1 MTSLQK
7 AREIA
12 ELIAQKGGRAYFV
25 GGFVRDRLMGKKT
38 EDIDVEVH
46 GIEPEVLSDILEK
59 SGKTLEM
66 GKSFGIYSL
75 RGYNIDIALPRTE
88 RPLGSGHRDFDVKP
102 DPHLGTL
109 LASKRRDF
117 TVNSLMQDILTD
129 EITDHFGGR
138 EDLKKGILR
147 HVNEATFPQDPLR
160 VLRLAQFASRFGFT
174 PHKDTIE
181 LCKKIDLSALS
192 RERVFD
198 ELKKALLLS
207 EKPSVFF
214 ETLRKTDSLSQWFPE
229 LEELIGIEQNP
240 VYHSEGDVWTHTMM
254 VVDEGAKLRDKVS
267 NPLWFML
274 ACLYH
279 DLGKIVSTVVIDGV
293 IHAYNHETEG
303 LPIVEKALK
312 RLTGEKALKKYVL
325 NLCSLHMKPR
335 VVAGANSSVKTT
347 NRMFDDAIEPMDLI
361 YISLADSRGKIPP
374 SDEEKTTKFLLERYE
389 TFKKTMEKPYVTGQD
404 LTENGIEPNENFK
417 EILAHAHKLHL
428 AGVDKESAL
437 KDTLAFAR
445 KRTQGILSD

>member
-1 MTSLQK
+1 MKNLQK
-7 AREIA
+7 SREIA
-12 ELIAQKGGRAYFV
+12 EMVAQKGGRAYFV

-38 EDIDVEVH
+38 EDIDVEIH
-46 GIEPEVLSDILEK
+46 GIEPDVLSDILEK
-59 SGKTLEM
+59 SGKPLEL

-75 RGYNIDIALPRTE
+75 KGYNLDIALPRTE
-88 RPLGSGHRDFDVKP
+88 KAVGTGHRDFDVKS
-102 DPHLGTL
+102 DPHLGTFN
-109 LASKRRDF
+109 AAKRRDF

-129 EITDHFGGR
+129 EIIDHFGGR
-138 EDLKKGILR
+138 DDLEKGVLR
-147 HVNEATFPQDPLR
+147 HVNDDTFSEDPLR
-160 VLRLAQFASRFGFT
+160 VFRLAQFAARFGFT
-174 PHKDTIE
+174 PHADTIK
-181 LCKKIDLSALS
+181 LCKKIDLSSLS
-192 RERVFD
+192 RERVFE

-207 EKPSVFF
+207 KKPSVFF
-214 ETLRKTDSLSQWFPE
+214 ETLKAADSLSPWFSE

-274 ACLYH
+274 SCLYH

-303 LPIVEKALK
+303 LPIIEKALK

-335 VVAGANSSVKTT
+335 VAAGAKSLIKTT
-347 NRMFDDAIEPMDLI
+347 NKMFDDAAEPMDLI

-374 SDEEKTTKFLLERYE
+374 SDEEKSMKFLLERYE
-389 TFKKTMEKPYVTGQD
+389 IFKETMEKPYVTGQD
-404 LTENGIEPNENFK
+404 LTENGIVPNENFK
-417 EILAHAHKLHL
+417 KILAHAHKLRL

-437 KDTLAFAR
+437 RDTLAFAR
-445 KRTQGILSD
+445 KGR